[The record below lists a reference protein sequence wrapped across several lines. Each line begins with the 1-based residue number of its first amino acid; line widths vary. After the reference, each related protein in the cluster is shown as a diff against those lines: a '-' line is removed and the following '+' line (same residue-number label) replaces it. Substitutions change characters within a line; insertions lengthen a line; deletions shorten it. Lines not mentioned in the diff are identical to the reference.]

1 MEAGRRCRAIVGL
14 SFLLTIS
21 FFFSSLPPLS
31 FISSSPSMPCF
42 RLPHP
47 SLLAHAFQAI
57 CFRAVNSISDV
68 SSEACVQV
76 AVNRC
81 SWSVNQGQ
89 TLAEI
94 ATIFGSNFVQ
104 MWALNPDL
112 VSPDSLLIPGTSI
125 SVGHL
130 YTVRS
135 TDNIRYLNVQ
145 FATTRATIELL
156 NFDLKAAISALSQ
169 PLGDKDPL
177 AFWSGRQV
185 CILPHSCVDTLGK
198 AA

>member
-112 VSPDSLLIPGTSI
+112 VSPDSLLI
-125 SVGHL
+125 VGRSPARLPRDNCAAGNVDQRRPSLHGQVHRQHPIPQRP
-130 YTVRS
+130 VRHHKRS
-135 TDNIRYLNVQ
+135 P
-145 FATTRATIELL
+145 F
-156 NFDLKAAISALSQ
+156 SSCSSS
-169 PLGDKDPL
+169 
-177 AFWSGRQV
+177 SGPCLFSRSFL
-185 CILPHSCVDTLGK
+185 ILFHQ
-198 AA
+198 